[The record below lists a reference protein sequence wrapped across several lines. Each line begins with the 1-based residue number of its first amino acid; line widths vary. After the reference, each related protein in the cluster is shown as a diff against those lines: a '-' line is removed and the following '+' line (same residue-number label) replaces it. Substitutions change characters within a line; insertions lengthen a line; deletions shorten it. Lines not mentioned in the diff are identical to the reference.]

1 MPQAPVR
8 MGGRMRRRH
17 ATWLEAIAIAIAPRS
32 PQETRQQASYAES
45 SSIAGPTEAKCPGV
59 HCSWTAGARRV
70 LERRRASRTS
80 GFDTSRAEASAFLG
94 PRALEGQRSTREGST
109 RGEGSLRSWG

>member
-1 MPQAPVR
+1 MPLAPVR

-17 ATWLEAIAIAIAPRS
+17 ATRLVAIAIAIAPRS

-45 SSIAGPTEAKCPGV
+45 SSIARPDGNTDAKCPDV
-59 HCSWTAGARRV
+59 HHAARTAGARRV

-80 GFDTSRAEASAFLG
+80 GFATSRAEASAFLG
-94 PRALEGQRSTREGST
+94 ARALEAHEHT
-109 RGEGSLRSWG
+109 RGEIPC